1 MSHIINADLFNDR
14 RDYIIAKLRQK
25 IEEFKA
31 YDEKRKVYY
40 RNIVKENEWLKEEL
54 RLSYHK

>member
-31 YDEKRKVYY
+31 YDE
-40 RNIVKENEWLKEEL
+40 NE
-54 RLSYHK
+54 RRIIGILSRRMNG

>member
-1 MSHIINADLFNDR
+1 MSHIINADLFDDR

-31 YDEKRKVYY
+31 YDEKRKAYY
-40 RNIVKENEWLKEEL
+40 RNIVKENEWLTVG
-54 RLSYHK
+54 RHR